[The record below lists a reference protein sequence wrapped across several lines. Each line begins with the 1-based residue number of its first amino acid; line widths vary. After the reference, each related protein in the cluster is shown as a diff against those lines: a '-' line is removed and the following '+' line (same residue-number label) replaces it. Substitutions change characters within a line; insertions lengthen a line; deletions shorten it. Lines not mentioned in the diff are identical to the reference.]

1 MSEIIGM
8 KSERRLYCAGL
19 SSIIK
24 SASFSLGTF
33 TPLPL
38 PQMEDLVQPV
48 PKNWQSIS
56 SMGPTFRQ
64 IIVEVLSASSLEIT
78 LVIIK

>member
-8 KSERRLYCAGL
+8 KSERRLDCAGL

-24 SASFSLGTF
+24 SASFSLRTF

-38 PQMEDLVQPV
+38 SLFGGGLGAASAKELPIYLLNWANVYSNYLKDL
-48 PKNWQSIS
+48 STRGAI
-56 SMGPTFRQ
+56 R
-64 IIVEVLSASSLEIT
+64 
-78 LVIIK
+78 

>member
-8 KSERRLYCAGL
+8 KSERRLGRAGL

-24 SASFSLGTF
+24 SASFSLRTF

-38 PQMEDLVQPV
+38 PQTEDLVQQV
-48 PKNWQSIS
+48 PKNWQSIYPIEL
-56 SMGPTFRQ
+56 MFRQ
-64 IIVEVLSASSLEIT
+64 IIHGLSTSGAIH
-78 LVIIK
+78 